1 MARAF
6 DIKEYAYDPEDA
18 AVNLVLTNRINE
30 SRHATSYRGF
40 IAEFCNT
47 FNTKVV
53 ISDTEYSNMGL
64 TYNGFRVGEIGMS
77 DGYAEE
83 FLYTSGMFV
92 AKERGVVR
100 TRRESAKLSTL
111 IRTIKKKEEF
121 PTQERIQKFF
131 SREIS
136 CVVSNNLESPRST
149 RYASTIGLSD
159 SLALAL
165 VELVVNKTPLTSMFQ
180 ANARESYD
188 NYRKKL
194 EERSSSMKAA
204 DRFKKGGF
212 YVLGVTPKSSYVA
225 EMAYEQNVLVYK
237 TPLTVCTEDSLQSR
251 PEIAV
256 PMTFAKVYFET
267 HKGSGRLYSLP
278 MVDEYID
285 DLDICIGYQNNATTW
300 ALIPKVSD
308 TA

>member
-1 MARAF
+1 MAREF
-6 DIKEYAYDPEDA
+6 DIKDYAHDPEDA

-30 SRHATSYRGF
+30 SRHPSWYRGF

-77 DGYAEE
+77 SGYEEE
-83 FLYTSGMFV
+83 FLYTSSMFV
-92 AKERGVVR
+92 AKERGHVR
-100 TRRESAKLSTL
+100 NRRESGKLSTL

-131 SREIS
+131 SREIA
-136 CVVSNNLESPRST
+136 CVVSNNLESPRIS
-149 RYASTIGLSD
+149 RYTPTIGLGD
-159 SLALAL
+159 SLGLAL
-165 VELVVNKTPLTSMFQ
+165 VELVINKTPLTSMFQ
-180 ANARESYD
+180 AQARESYD
-188 NYRKKL
+188 NYLKKI

-204 DRFKKGGF
+204 DRFKQGGF
-212 YVLGVTPKSSYVA
+212 YVLGVAPKSSYVA
-225 EMAYEQNVLVYK
+225 EMAYENNVLVYK

-285 DLDICIGYQNNATTW
+285 DLDICIGYQNGTTTW